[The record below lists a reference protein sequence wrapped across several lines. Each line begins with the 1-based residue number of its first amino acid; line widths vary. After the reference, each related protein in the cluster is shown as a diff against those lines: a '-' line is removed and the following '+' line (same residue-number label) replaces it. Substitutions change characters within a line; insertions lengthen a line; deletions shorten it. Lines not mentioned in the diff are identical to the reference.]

1 MFRLLFKTLS
11 AFLLGLSITA
21 TLLLL
26 PAGTWHYSRAWLFL
40 SLLFAPILI
49 VGIVLWF
56 KRPELLSRRLE
67 KRERETKQR
76 TIVAWSGIFL
86 VASLIVAG
94 LDFRFGWSHITAPTV
109 TTASI
114 ILLIGYALYAEVL
127 RENTYLSRII
137 EIQAEQHVIDTG
149 LYGLVRHPMYLAV
162 TLLYLAIPIVLG
174 SWWSLLAISP
184 CILLLTA
191 RIKHEEELLRQG
203 LPGYASYTRRVH
215 YRLIP
220 FIW

>member
-49 VGIVLWF
+49 VGIALWF

-94 LDFRFGWSHITAPTV
+94 LDFRFGWSHITAPMV

-114 ILLIGYALYAEVL
+114 ILLIGYALYAKVL

>member
-11 AFLLGLSITA
+11 AFLLGLSITT

>member
-49 VGIVLWF
+49 VSIALWF